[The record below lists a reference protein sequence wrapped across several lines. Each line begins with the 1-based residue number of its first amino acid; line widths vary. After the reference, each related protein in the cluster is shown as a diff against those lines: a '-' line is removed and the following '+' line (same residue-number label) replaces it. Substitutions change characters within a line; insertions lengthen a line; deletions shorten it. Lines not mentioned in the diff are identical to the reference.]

1 MALPRKPK
9 SAAQLATEAKMRRY
23 ASLPNGGKS
32 AAQMAT
38 EAKMRAQAQQRGSSP
53 AAQPKTDPAAA
64 ELAKVREYY
73 AKNGHLP
80 TLFAAE
86 SKRLFGDA
94 SSADVGGLGKQV
106 ALGKMSK
113 DQALQQIRGGTS
125 GLDPEAKRAGL
136 AASVEID
143 PQVAAFE
150 TRRKQTAEGFER
162 TNKQAQQTTQRT
174 VAEQQE
180 IYRRLAESLGLM
192 QPKVTQAYDQG
203 MTGVKGAYA
212 NLQKSLESNYGGG
225 VAATNAEAA
234 RLGLQ
239 AAAPEATARMTADSA
254 YLRGIAG
261 VQEQGQLGTMSNL
274 RDGTLADLLRGQ
286 SNASIEGSAL
296 SASTLREFSQ
306 KSAEERF
313 RQQQEI
319 QALQDQATALEATRT
334 GRVFEGRQAL
344 EGQAAQAAYEQE
356 QDAIANAIAQQKANA
371 QAALAGVDQYKA
383 ETDRTYKLGQLG
395 VAQADSMTKA
405 EIARAT
411 VNKSNA
417 EKQKILNEMTPGTP
431 AYEKLAADIRLKN
444 NQAAKAVSDAAVNQ
458 QNANTK
464 AAAAE
469 AKAKSDAA
477 KLKADSAKQGKGLS
491 GANTYLNNTLGER
504 GGIATGQLVNQAYS
518 KYPPSGDKNKNAA
531 NYRQAIKM
539 ARGVIQ
545 KQTRDQK
552 YHNAVDAALAIAYGF

>member
-1 MALPRKPK
+1 MALPPK
-9 SAAQLATEAKMRRY
+9 KKTAAQLATEAKMRKY
-23 ASLPNGGKS
+23 AALPNGGKS

-38 EAKMRAQAQQRGSSP
+38 EAKMRAAAQNRP
-53 AAQPKTDPAAA
+53 AAPSQPKSDPQAA

-73 AKNGHLP
+73 ASNGHIPSL
-80 TLFAAE
+80 LAAE

-94 SSADVGGLGKQV
+94 SSVDVGALGKQV
-106 ALGKMSK
+106 ALGKITK
-113 DQALQQIRGGTS
+113 DQALQSIRGGTS

-136 AASVEID
+136 SASVEID

-162 TNKQAQQTTQRT
+162 TNKQAQETTQRT
-174 VAEQQE
+174 VAEQKE
-180 IYRRLAESLGLM
+180 IYRRLAESLGLL

-203 MTGVKGAYA
+203 MAGVNDSYA
-212 NLQKSLESNYGGG
+212 ALQKSLESNYSSGISGT
-225 VAATNAEAA
+225 ANEAA
-234 RLGLQ
+234 RLGLS
-239 AAAPEATARMTADSA
+239 AATPEATAEMTSDSA
-254 YLRGIAG
+254 YLKGVAGI
-261 VQEQGQLGTMSNL
+261 QQQGQLGTMANL

-286 SNASIEGSAL
+286 SNAGIEGSAL
-296 SASTLREFSQ
+296 SASTLREFAK

-313 RQQQEI
+313 QQQQEI

-371 QAALAGVDQYKA
+371 QMAVAGVDQYKA

-405 EIARAT
+405 EIAKAT
-411 VNKSNA
+411 INKSNA
-417 EKQKILNEMTPGTP
+417 EKQAILNEMTPGTP

-444 NQAAKAVSDAAVNQ
+444 SQAAKAVSDAAANR
-458 QNANTK
+458 QNANTNTAKAEAAAK
-464 AAAAE
+464 AAAA
-469 AKAKSDAA
+469 
-477 KLKADSAKQGKGLS
+477 GKVGTGLS
-491 GANTYLNNTLGER
+491 GANTYLNNTLGAQ
-504 GGIATGQLVNQAYS
+504 GGVATGQLVNQAYS
-518 KYPPSGDKNKNAA
+518 KYPPSGDKNRNAE
-531 NYRQAIKM
+531 NYKKAIAM